1 MRVFQNFDE
10 LKSAVGTEI
19 GVSDWVDVTQERINK
34 FAEATGDEQWIH
46 IDPERA
52 AREMPGGTTIAHGLL
67 SLSLIPMFIRS
78 AIGLKGLRN
87 TLNYGANRIRYLTP
101 VPAGSKLRGR
111 ISVMDA
117 QEVPPDALRVT
128 YKVTIE
134 MEGGQRPAC
143 VAEVI
148 GQHYR

>member
-1 MRVFQNFDE
+1 MRVFNDFNE
-10 LKSAVGTEI
+10 LKAAVGAEV
-19 GVSDWVDVTQERINK
+19 GVSDWIEITQDRINK

-46 IDPERA
+46 VDTARA
-52 AREMPGGTTIAHGLL
+52 ARESPGGSTIAHGLL
-67 SLSLIPMFIRS
+67 SLSLIPMFIRG
-78 AIGLKGLRN
+78 IIGVKGLKN

-101 VPAGSKLRGR
+101 VPAGSRLRAR
-111 ISVMDA
+111 VTVIEAED
-117 QEVPPDALRVT
+117 VPPDALRVT

-134 MEGGQRPAC
+134 LEGGKRPAC